1 MEVGL
6 LGIRGSF
13 FPRPFGGSFQFR
25 SYPYFIGEAA
35 DHNLQ
40 VDGVNF
46 EFSDDQ
52 RLMRDQDRR
61 FLDDN
66 APLRI
71 ARAILDDEALVYDAD
86 LWLSIAE
93 LWVDGGNHTRGIWRA
108 GLIREDL
115 RVIEEESGRSLAPT
129 PFASSVYLATEAPLI
144 AGGEDKMPRYLPE
157 LAGVK
162 AIGCFA
168 MAEGV
173 RISLPATMTT
183 TF

>member
-52 RLMRDQDRR
+52 RLMRDQDWR
-61 FLDDN
+61 F
-66 APLRI
+66 
-71 ARAILDDEALVYDAD
+71 LDDEALAYDAD

-93 LWVDGGNHTRGIWRA
+93 LGRTGAI
-108 GLIREDL
+108 IP
-115 RVIEEESGRSLAPT
+115 EE
-129 PFASSVYLATEAPLI
+129 Y
-144 AGGEDKMPRYLPE
+144 
-157 LAGVK
+157 GV
-162 AIGCFA
+162 
-168 MAEGV
+168 
-173 RISLPATMTT
+173 PA
-183 TF
+183 